1 MSIQNVRSGFMGTF
15 SIDLY
20 ESDIATEFL
29 ASFLQEESFS
39 YLRRA
44 VENAITDDFLEFEV
58 ALEAVV
64 ALEVIAAIKGNANKD
79 LPLFEEISEDELI
92 NKYESK
98 ISNYLMS
105 LCEDAL
111 AILRRDEDSG
121 VYEEYEDNGEF
132 DDWLELLDELEER
145 LF

>member
-1 MSIQNVRSGFMGTF
+1 MGTF

>member
-1 MSIQNVRSGFMGTF
+1 MGTF
-15 SIDLY
+15 SVELY
-20 ESDIATEFL
+20 ESNIATEFL
-29 ASFLQEESFS
+29 ASFLQDESFS

-44 VENAITDDFLEFEV
+44 VENAITDDFLEYDV
-58 ALEAVV
+58 AVEAVV
-64 ALEVIAAIKGNANKD
+64 ALEVIAAIKGNANKA

-92 NKYESK
+92 HKYESK
-98 ISNYLMS
+98 ISNYLMT
-105 LCEDAL
+105 LCEDAF

-132 DDWLELLDELEER
+132 DDWIELLDDLEER

>member
-79 LPLFEEISEDELI
+79 LPLFEEISEDEII